1 MENKNIN
8 KTPPNNKDRSPPNG
22 GSFQRQES
30 PCVSPLLP
38 AFVPPLEKYK
48 IGVEIVCLFVVQG
61 GSLNKGKSKGIK
73 HLKTPFYL
81 RDERETDK
89 TRVIPSVTKQT

>member
-1 MENKNIN
+1 MGAASKGKKAPALVRCCLHSSTLGKVQNRGKN
-8 KTPPNNKDRSPPNG
+8 R
-22 GSFQRQES
+22 
-30 PCVSPLLP
+30 LL
-38 AFVPPLEKYK
+38 
-48 IGVEIVCLFVVQG
+48 VVQG

-89 TRVIPSVTKQT
+89 TRVTPSVTKQT